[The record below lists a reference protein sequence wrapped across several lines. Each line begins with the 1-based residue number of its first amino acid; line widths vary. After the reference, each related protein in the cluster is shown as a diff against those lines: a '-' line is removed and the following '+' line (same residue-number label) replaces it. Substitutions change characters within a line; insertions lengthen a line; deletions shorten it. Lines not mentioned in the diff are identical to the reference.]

1 MTIKE
6 RISKIVNDSTGLK
19 STELAVKV
27 VCEVPDCN
35 TNEVLHL
42 IEELVKE
49 GEIIELE
56 YILPQINYRIKS
68 IYFPKGTDILLKLGE
83 KK

>member
-35 TNEVLHL
+35 TNAVLH
-42 IEELVKE
+42 
-49 GEIIELE
+49 
-56 YILPQINYRIKS
+56 
-68 IYFPKGTDILLKLGE
+68 
-83 KK
+83 